1 MVFTVMVKVWACIF
15 DNRKPLLNAVI
26 WKEEEMM
33 IDFYF
38 PVASVLFLFFK
49 QETIVL

>member
-1 MVFTVMVKVWACIF
+1 MVFIAMKVWAWIF
-15 DNRKPLLNAVI
+15 GSRKPLLNAVI

-33 IDFYF
+33 IGFYF

-49 QETIVL
+49 QETIVF